1 MKEEKNMK
9 RIFKAAWAAVFVFA
23 MLFTSIFAFSAF
35 AAEEGEI
42 LSFAVSAK
50 GNEESSASLGSINWW
65 KSNVDGKYYMFM
77 PSNTDLSSL
86 KVWFSAS
93 DSVVC
98 NGEALSNGETTSV
111 FSNAGEYTLT
121 CNGKDYSIVFLASSK
136 LPSLFINT
144 PEGGLDRI
152 HANKEHKE
160 KDCSMLAVNEKGK
173 TDYNGKLD
181 SMKGRGNSTWGMA
194 KRPYNIKLE
203 SKSKLFGMEKA
214 KNWCLIA
221 NYEDKSLIRNQVTYG
236 LGAAV
241 GMEESPDCKNA
252 DVYINGEYKGV
263 YLVTEKV
270 EIKKNRVD
278 IYDLEEAT
286 EEVNEGKDL
295 SEFAQKGF
303 GGRFAGFIENKQR
316 WFDIPNDPEDITGGY
331 LLELEVAS
339 RYPDE
344 ASGFVTKNGQAVVSK
359 SPEYAS
365 KSQIQYISSYFQEM
379 EDALYSKDGRNSKG
393 KHFSEYIDLESFAKQ
408 YIIQEWTSNWD
419 AGLTSNYFYKDI
431 GKKLVAGPIW
441 DFDTALLNYAGR
453 DGTDLTDPTNL
464 HAAKR
469 SLWYNSLI
477 GSRSFKATPNIYAL
491 GMRHAD
497 FVEETAKQMKEKF
510 VPEVKKLLE
519 SKCSEYVEA
528 VENSAVMN
536 AIRWNYYSTTDGA
549 KIMSRYKAEIE
560 AIKSFIAER
569 TQFLSGALTLS
580 YQGFAVNKIAAQ
592 KFTGSP
598 VTPKIKVRFMERT
611 LSEGVDYTVEFSNNV
626 QKGTAEAKIIGLE
639 KYDGMTETVSFKIK
653 TVAEPEINSDTDYGE
668 KAKEGFNKLLGTF
681 VDGIE
686 YIAYYFAKAFPSLFS
701 D

>member
-1 MKEEKNMK
+1 MKKFF
-9 RIFKAAWAAVFVFA
+9 RSALSAVLVFA
-23 MLFTSIFAFSAF
+23 MLFTSVFALSAF
-35 AAEEGEI
+35 AAGNDGI
-42 LSFAVSAK
+42 SFFAVSAK
-50 GNEESSASLGSINWW
+50 GNEENSASLGNINWW
-65 KSNVDGKYYMFM
+65 KSDIDGKYYMFM
-77 PSNTDLSSL
+77 PSKTDLSKL

-93 DSVVC
+93 DSVIC
-98 NGEALSNGETTSV
+98 NGEALSNGETTSA
-111 FSNAGEYTLT
+111 FSTGGEFTLT
-121 CNGKDYSIVFLASSK
+121 CNDKNYTVVFLASSK

-152 HANKEHKE
+152 HSDKSHKE
-160 KDCSMLAVNEKGK
+160 KGCSMLAVNEKGK
-173 TDYNGKLD
+173 TDYDGKLD
-181 SMKGRGNSTWGMA
+181 SMKGRGNSTWNMV
-194 KRPYNIKLE
+194 KKPYNIKLE

-236 LGAAV
+236 LGTAV

-286 EEVNEGKDL
+286 EEANAGKEL
-295 SEFAQKGF
+295 SDFPQKGF
-303 GGRFAGFIENKQR
+303 GGKLCGFIENKQR

-331 LLELEVAS
+331 LLELEVAD

-344 ASGFVTKNGQAVVSK
+344 ASGFVTKHGQAVVSK

-365 KSQIQYISSYFQEM
+365 KAQIKYISSYFQEM
-379 EDALYSKDGRNSKG
+379 EDALYSKDGYNSKG
-393 KHFSEYIDLESFAKQ
+393 KHFAEYIDLESFAKQ
-408 YIIQEWTSNWD
+408 YIIQEWSSNWD
-419 AGLTSNYFYKDI
+419 AGLTSNYFYKDS

-441 DFDTALLNYAGR
+441 DFDNALMNSGGR

-497 FVEETAKQMKEKF
+497 FVEEAAKQMKDKF
-510 VPEVKKLLE
+510 VPAVKELLE
-519 SKCSEYVEA
+519 SKYSEYIEKVQ
-528 VENSAVMN
+528 NSAVMN
-536 AIRWNYYSTTDGA
+536 AIRWNYYSTTDRTE
-549 KIMSRYKAEIE
+549 ILNNYSAEIE
-560 AIKSFIAER
+560 SIKNFIAAR
-569 TQFLSGALTLS
+569 TDFLSGALTLS
-580 YQGFAVNKIAAQ
+580 YQGFTVNKIAAQ

-598 VTPKIKVRFMERT
+598 VTPKIKVKFMERT
-611 LSEGVDYTVEFSNNV
+611 LADGTDYTVEFSNNI
-626 QKGTAEAKIIGLE
+626 QKGTAQAKIIGLG
-639 KYDGMTETVSFKIK
+639 KYDGMTKTVSFKIK
-653 TVAEPEINSDTDYGE
+653 TFAEPEINSDTDYSE
-668 KAKEGFNKLLGTF
+668 QAKENFYKMLGTF

-686 YIAYYFAKAFPSLFS
+686 YIAYCFVKAFPSLF
-701 D
+701 